1 MSSKPA
7 LKIFL
12 AATLLG
18 GLAACGNSPVDRG
31 ISGAAIGAAAG
42 TAGAALTDN
51 DLGPGALVGAVVGGA
66 VGAATNSGDFDL
78 GTPVWKRNY

>member
-18 GLAACGNSPVDRG
+18 GLAACGNSPVDREG
-31 ISGAAIGAAAG
+31 GGGGENAG
-42 TAGAALTDN
+42 LQQYSSTRQDA
-51 DLGPGALVGAVVGGA
+51 
-66 VGAATNSGDFDL
+66 
-78 GTPVWKRNY
+78 